1 MCFKAIEKN
10 GLLLKEVRW
19 DEINLT
25 KEQINNLHFM
35 AIRYN
40 GLALKFAKEQTHDI
54 CLIAVEGDTS
64 ALRFVK
70 RKVLSEDQFDKICRT
85 TWNQILK

>member
-1 MCFKAIEKN
+1 
-10 GLLLKEVRW
+10 
-19 DEINLT
+19 
-25 KEQINNLHFM
+25 M

-85 TWNQILK
+85 TWN